1 MFNPWRRLIAAIIYR
16 AVLDARSDNEHAP
29 EARVWLLTSSMA
41 KQWIEELDLDLMRI
55 RVWIIEEALQ

>member
-1 MFNPWRRLIAAIIYR
+1 MNPWRRLIAAIVWR

-29 EARVWLLTSSMA
+29 EARLWLLTNPIA

-55 RVWIIEEALQ
+55 RVWVIEEAWQ